1 MLMWKLAF
9 RNIFRQRR
17 RSILTALSMTGGYI
31 LCVLSFSMTEGSYNN
46 VIKIFTEDHGGH
58 IQIHSEDYL
67 LRPKIHKNIDENPG
81 IEERL
86 RASEFVR
93 SFTKRIFS
101 PALAYAGNKNTPVE
115 IIGVDPLL
123 ERHTSRLADKVQ
135 TGEYFDNKPNSDGYY
150 KVMIGVKAASSLNLQ
165 VGEELVLI
173 SQGADGSIAN
183 DIYIIGAIVGTKSSW
198 ESSKVY
204 LPLNA
209 ASEFLTLYDRVHQY
223 AVILNDPSNV
233 NEATIAL
240 RQELPELTVNPW
252 MEVEE
257 TFYKTMQSDKEG
269 NRFMLF
275 IIVFI
280 VFIGVLNTV
289 LMSVLE
295 RTHEFGVLKAIGSR
309 PQTITLMIM
318 LETSLLAVLSVLAGI
333 ILAIPLILW
342 FANIGFAL
350 PEPVDV
356 GGIAFQHMAGEFSL
370 QVFLLPLLFILS
382 FAIIISIFPGLR
394 AARVL
399 PTEAMRSN

>member
-17 RSILTALSMTGGYI
+17 RSVLTALSMSGGYI

-46 VIKIFTEDHGGH
+46 VIKIFTEDHTGH

-67 LRPKIHKNIDENPG
+67 TRPKIHKNISIDSDVENV
-81 IEERL
+81 IRN
-86 RASEFVR
+86 SKFVR
-93 SFTKRIFS
+93 NYTKRIFS
-101 PALAYAGNKNTPVE
+101 PALAYSGQKNTQVRVVGIEPE
-115 IIGVDPLL
+115 L
-123 ERHTSRLADKVQ
+123 ERNTSRLADKVKE
-135 TGEYFDNKPNSDGYY
+135 GVYFNNQQNSDGYNSA
-150 KVMIGVKAASSLNLQ
+150 MIGVRAAKSLDLSI
-165 VGEELVLI
+165 GDELILI

-183 DIYIIGAIVGTKSSW
+183 DIFLVGAIVGSKSSW
-198 ESSKVY
+198 DSSIVY
-204 LPLNA
+204 LPLVA
-209 ASEFLTLYDRVHQY
+209 ASEFLTLYGKAHQY
-223 AVILNDPSNV
+223 SIMLHNIRDVID
-233 NEATIAL
+233 ATESLKKAL
-240 RQELPELTVNPW
+240 PQHSINPW

-269 NRFMLF
+269 NRFSMF

-309 PQTITLMIM
+309 PQTITFMIL
-318 LETSLLAVLSVLAGI
+318 LETSLLAILSILVGI
-333 ILAIPLILW
+333 IAAIPLILW
-342 FANIGFAL
+342 FANVGLSF

-356 GGIAFQHMAGEFSL
+356 GGIAFQHMTGEFSL
-370 QVFLLPLLFILS
+370 RVFLLPMLFILS
-382 FAIIISIFPGLR
+382 FAIVVAIFPGIR

-399 PTEAMRSN
+399 PTVAMRGN